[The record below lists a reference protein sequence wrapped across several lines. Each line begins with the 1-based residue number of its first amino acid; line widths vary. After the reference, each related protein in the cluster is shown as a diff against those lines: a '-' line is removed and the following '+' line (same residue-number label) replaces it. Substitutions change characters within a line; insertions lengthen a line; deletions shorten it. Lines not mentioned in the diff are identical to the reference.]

1 MSDARRIPDARER
14 ARHAAAA
21 AALRFVEPGAIV
33 GVGTGRTA
41 AAFIAALR
49 ESDRRPAAAVASSR
63 ATERSLRD
71 AGIDVVPLPASG
83 RIPLYVDGADAA
95 DPDLRLVKGA
105 GGAHA
110 REKVL
115 AAASALF
122 VCIVDDSKPV
132 SALDRCVVPVE
143 VLPMAR
149 AYVAEQLSALG
160 ADVAVRDGFVT
171 DNGNE
176 VLDARGL
183 DFADPRSL
191 ERRIEVIPGVV
202 ACGIFALRPADVLLI
217 GHDDGSVSESCR
229 PY

>member
-14 ARHAAAA
+14 ARRTAAA
-21 AALRFVEPGAIV
+21 AALRFVEPGTIV

-41 AAFIAALR
+41 AAFIVALR
-49 ESDRRPAAAVASSR
+49 DADRRPAAAVASSQ
-63 ATERSLRD
+63 ATERSLIE
-71 AGIDVVPLPASG
+71 AGIDVVPLPVSG

-95 DPDLRLVKGA
+95 DPALRLIKGA

-115 AAASALF
+115 ASASALF
-122 VCIVDDSKPV
+122 VCIVDDSKPAI
-132 SALDRCVVPVE
+132 SLEEHVVPVE

-160 ADVAVRDGFVT
+160 ADVAARDGFVT

-183 DFADPRSL
+183 DFTDPGSL

-202 ACGIFALRPADVLLI
+202 ACGIFALRPADVLLV
-217 GHDDGSVSESCR
+217 GHDDGSVSESHR
-229 PY
+229 RH